1 MNQDY
6 LLTIG
11 IPTYNGEITIR
22 DSIESIISQFS
33 DINMSNVELLIS
45 DNNSNDLTVDIANKY
60 KSLYPNNIRIVNNR
74 QNDLKLDGNLLNLFK
89 NAKGQ
94 FVWILSDDDVLEKIA
109 INYVINIIKKYKND
123 LGVIMTNYSECDY
136 QLQYKKKRYRE
147 DILEDIF
154 CENGDDFFIKSKLL
168 FGLISSLII
177 KRDSWL
183 ASDFKQYIGLNSLHV
198 AAIIQ
203 ILNKEKSFIISNKL
217 VKFRMD
223 TLTGKPSWG
232 EQGAFIIIAYQH
244 IQIFHSMRY
253 LNYKKETI
261 DFLINTHYRG
271 NYFTVALAKAQGFK
285 DTRRAFSEM
294 KKCYQHKFFFWI
306 FDVPILFMPSI
317 FFKILYKLYKF
328 YKKIIIY
335 FKN

>member
-136 QLQYKKKRYRE
+136 QLQYKKK
-147 DILEDIF
+147 DIE
-154 CENGDDFFIKSKLL
+154 KL
-168 FGLISSLII
+168 F
-177 KRDSWL
+177 
-183 ASDFKQYIGLNSLHV
+183 
-198 AAIIQ
+198 
-203 ILNKEKSFIISNKL
+203 
-217 VKFRMD
+217 
-223 TLTGKPSWG
+223 
-232 EQGAFIIIAYQH
+232 
-244 IQIFHSMRY
+244 
-253 LNYKKETI
+253 
-261 DFLINTHYRG
+261 
-271 NYFTVALAKAQGFK
+271 
-285 DTRRAFSEM
+285 
-294 KKCYQHKFFFWI
+294 
-306 FDVPILFMPSI
+306 
-317 FFKILYKLYKF
+317 
-328 YKKIIIY
+328 
-335 FKN
+335 